1 MKTTKI
7 VIGGIVG
14 GISFFFLG
22 WLIYGV
28 LLMDFMSEFSN
39 TTFNRPE
46 EEMVWWAMILS
57 NMASGFIFSIIF
69 GWLNNKTIIGGVK
82 IAAIIGVLFALS
94 IDLSFYSMTTLYSS
108 FTPIIVDI
116 IAFTIM
122 SAIAGGIIAWV
133 MNIGKTEA

>member
-1 MKTTKI
+1 MKITKI

-57 NMASGFIFSIIF
+57 NMAS
-69 GWLNNKTIIGGVK
+69 
-82 IAAIIGVLFALS
+82 
-94 IDLSFYSMTTLYSS
+94 
-108 FTPIIVDI
+108 
-116 IAFTIM
+116 
-122 SAIAGGIIAWV
+122 
-133 MNIGKTEA
+133 

>member
-1 MKTTKI
+1 
-7 VIGGIVG
+7 VG

-82 IAAIIGVLFALS
+82 IAAIIGGLFALS

-122 SAIAGGIIAWV
+122 SAITGGIIAWV
-133 MNIGKTEA
+133 MNIGKPEA

>member
-1 MKTTKI
+1 M
-7 VIGGIVG
+7 G

-82 IAAIIGVLFALS
+82 IAAIIGGLFALS

-122 SAIAGGIIAWV
+122 SAITGGIIAWV
-133 MNIGKTEA
+133 MNIGKPEA

>member
-1 MKTTKI
+1 M
-7 VIGGIVG
+7 G

-122 SAIAGGIIAWV
+122 SAITGGIIAWV
-133 MNIGKTEA
+133 MNLGKTEA

>member
-1 MKTTKI
+1 M
-7 VIGGIVG
+7 G

-82 IAAIIGVLFALS
+82 IAAIIGGLFALS

-122 SAIAGGIIAWV
+122 SAITGGIIAWV
-133 MNIGKTEA
+133 MNMGKKEA